1 MARSVLAVF
10 AGFVVMVLMVAGVE
24 YIGHRIWPIPAG
36 LDLSHPAAMEAL
48 INMMPPAAFAWVL
61 FAYAAASFFGAGTA
75 ATISRDH
82 KRGVAIIIGVVMLA
96 LVAATLLSL
105 PHPLWM
111 VIAGLSIP
119 LPFALLGWRL
129 FR

>member
-1 MARSVLAVF
+1 MTRSTLAF
-10 AGFVVMVLMVAGVE
+10 ALGLIVMVLMVLGLE
-24 YIGHRIWPIPAG
+24 FIGHRLWPIPAG

-61 FAYAAASFFGAGTA
+61 FAYAAASFLGAGTA
-75 ATISRDH
+75 ATISKDH
-82 KRGVAIIIGVVMLA
+82 KRGVAIVVGVVMLA
-96 LVAATLLSL
+96 LVAATLFSA

-111 VIAGLSIP
+111 VIVGVLIP
-119 LPFALLGWRL
+119 LPCALLGWRV